1 MPASFLSGEEGAE
14 LDSSFLIGSIDTP
27 IFAVERERLRRLLGS
42 EDALYAYLSDPE
54 RVAAA
59 LTDYLWTLG
68 E

>member
-1 MPASFLSGEEGAE
+1 MPPSFLAGEDGAE

-27 IFAVERERLRRLLGS
+27 IFSVERDRLRRLLGS
-42 EDALYAYLSDPE
+42 DEALYDYLSDPE